1 MCKKIN
7 LTPNTGNTM
16 PYGIPYPPYVFQP
29 TTVNNSTKKKKKNG
43 LRDAWNP
50 RKQPAYLQHSD
61 NIQSILLKMGVG
73 KIKKSPSTWLIIH
86 KLFAPNTIKYI
97 YITLQVLAGPI
108 EMSVSN

>member
-29 TTVNNSTKKKKKNG
+29 TTVNNSTKKTECEKHETLGFCRRIYNTAKIYKAFCSKWVGEKK
-43 LRDAWNP
+43 
-50 RKQPAYLQHSD
+50 
-61 NIQSILLKMGVG
+61 
-73 KIKKSPSTWLIIH
+73 KKSPSTWLIID

-97 YITLQVLAGPI
+97 YFTLQVLAGPI
-108 EMSVSN
+108 EMCVSN